1 MHVCVAGDMW
11 DEDELKNT
19 TTNQR
24 LSTVYVLTGS
34 DGCVLKN
41 TSYTPM
47 VGQWMNTHPAHRQSF
62 DGCLLFALFPLF
74 RFVMRKLRSQNFLD
88 VPDSAGSRY
97 NIYPLFCSLLNCFVL
112 FRTIQLSSYTH
123 CNYFLPAGVRC
134 IRQSSPV
141 HGCEVLSRPS
151 RHTRPS
157 KDYGFQRNW
166 V

>member
-62 DGCLLFALFPLF
+62 DGMLLFALFPPKVKDYRPLF
-74 RFVMRKLRSQNFLD
+74 RFVMRKLRAQNFLD
-88 VPDSAGSRY
+88 VPDSAGS
-97 NIYPLFCSLLNCFVL
+97 SV
-112 FRTIQLSSYTH
+112 
-123 CNYFLPAGVRC
+123 
-134 IRQSSPV
+134 
-141 HGCEVLSRPS
+141 
-151 RHTRPS
+151 
-157 KDYGFQRNW
+157 
-166 V
+166 